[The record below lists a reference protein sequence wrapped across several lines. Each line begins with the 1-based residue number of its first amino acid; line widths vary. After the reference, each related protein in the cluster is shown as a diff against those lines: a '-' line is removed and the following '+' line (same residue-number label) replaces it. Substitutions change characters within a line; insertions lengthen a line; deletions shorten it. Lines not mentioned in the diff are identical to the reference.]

1 MKQSGRFFIKKEFT
15 LTGAISGGAARWIEI
30 GSLRFQPSELTKILF
45 IVFWAWL
52 LEQNQNKMNQPVFI
66 LCALSALSL
75 PMALILEQPDLST
88 TIIVGWVAVSML
100 YMAGLGSRIIT
111 RALAIG
117 VPSGGLFLFLVT
129 RPEQRI
135 LNAYQYRRI
144 MSWLAPG
151 EWAQESYQQRYS
163 IIAVGS
169 GGLFGKGLGNDS
181 PLSVKEGNFLPE
193 PHTDFIMAVAGE
205 ELGFAGCLVII
216 LLLGLI
222 IFECIRTGNRTDNMA
237 GRLICFGMAAL
248 IAGQSFVNLSVVTG
262 LMPNTGLTLPFVSY
276 GLTSLVSLY
285 LGLGLVLNVS
295 LQRGE
300 IGNGR

>member
-1 MKQSGRFFIKKEFT
+1 M
-15 LTGAISGGAARWIEI
+15 
-30 GSLRFQPSELTKILF
+30 
-45 IVFWAWL
+45 
-52 LEQNQNKMNQPVFI
+52 
-66 LCALSALSL
+66 
-75 PMALILEQPDLST
+75 
-88 TIIVGWVAVSML
+88 
-100 YMAGLGSRIIT
+100 
-111 RALAIG
+111 
-117 VPSGGLFLFLVT
+117 
-129 RPEQRI
+129 
-135 LNAYQYRRI
+135 
-144 MSWLAPG
+144 
-151 EWAQESYQQRYS
+151 
-163 IIAVGS
+163 
-169 GGLFGKGLGNDS
+169 
-181 PLSVKEGNFLPE
+181 
-193 PHTDFIMAVAGE
+193 
-205 ELGFAGCLVII
+205 II